1 MFGLFAI
8 SIGVYGQLDSPL
20 QTGKWIKVGVTQPG
34 FFRLNQSWFN
44 KYQLK
49 ITNPESICIYGTQSG
64 MLAPENMDQAG
75 RLKAIPAFYQGN
87 NSNAWEVLFWGDA
100 PHKIEQKTVWKQESN
115 RYSDTTFYF
124 IRIDADK
131 PNRIEEITN
140 SIAQAP
146 YLPFAWSLKH
156 YEPETYN
163 LIQSGQTWLGDAFF
177 GTSSKILQY
186 ALPDYLEGK
195 PAFIK
200 LKLHA
205 SSIGPSTF
213 SMPILAKS
221 IPMDPIL
228 GGRYDTKTSN
238 QTIESWLTP
247 VMSNKNWSFPIQ
259 FQSNGGTGYIDY
271 VSFMYPKAFDA
282 RHENAQYLLPNTTDS
297 TLNISISNLATG
309 QQIWI
314 NNGGLQW
321 KKMLNNSP
329 FQYRFQPNSQIAIA
343 KLTTANE
350 PAYCG
355 ILANQNIFSIPTQTE
370 LIIISSPELQEAAE
384 KLARYKTDQKNI
396 KARSISTNAIYN
408 DFSGG
413 KQDVTAIRNFVRY
426 QYQKAESKLKYV
438 ILLGDAS
445 IDYKGQS
452 AISTAIEKRCFVPT
466 YQSQESFQPLL
477 SYASDDYYGIVGADA
492 GEWNEG
498 PLQTNATIQVAIGRI
513 PTKSPQEAQ
522 MFINK
527 LMDYEAQ
534 TIHDIP
540 QLAWVSDDGDSNIH
554 MQDAE
559 DFSSTLEKA
568 SFPSQQHKVYLD
580 QYPMQQTNGVY
591 TSPLGTQAVLKLIN
605 EKADFIHYMGH
616 GSESGWADEK
626 LLTSNDLLK
635 LKNNKHLP
643 ILLTATCQFGRY
655 DDPNI
660 LSGGEISLLSDQ
672 GGAIA
677 LISTTRPVFQ
687 SSNYLFGQAF
697 YRVLINN
704 KGNRAFRLGDLFREA
719 KNQSQSG
726 VINRN
731 IQLFGDPT
739 LQLPWAA
746 ETIQLQVDTI
756 QQHLQI
762 KGIPLQ
768 SEPMTIQLHRLSD
781 AKKTLGT
788 KNSAFQYDVMS
799 PVIWKSAGQSTTSTL
814 NISLKNLPHLA
825 SDQRYQLQ
833 VWSTKA
839 SASIPLKA
847 QKYEPLNDQVAPNI
861 SIQLVD
867 ENILE
872 VSPNPWIKVALSD
885 SSGLAW
891 QNTSGETAN
900 LIIDDSIQVAL
911 APRMN
916 MQENNSKKGEAKFQL
931 KSLSRGPHKIQVI
944 CWDINNNQAKASLGF
959 QVVTEN
965 PKVLNGRVYPNP
977 LGKTFHFVFES
988 EKPWNRMPYELQIIN
1003 LQGQVFL
1010 QKSGLS
1016 NYQDNGLGIIE
1027 FDWNDEEFKHL
1038 TQPIILQ
1045 IILQDRLN
1053 QDNKMFRIKSSTLK

>member
-1 MFGLFAI
+1 MFGLFTA
-8 SIGVYGQLDSPL
+8 SIGMYGQQDSSL
-20 QTGKWIKVGVTQPG
+20 QSGKWIKVGVTQPG

-49 ITNPESICIYGTQSG
+49 INNPESIAIYGTQSG
-64 MLAPENMDQAG
+64 MLAPEATDQAG
-75 RLKAIPAFYQGN
+75 KLKAIPAFYQDT
-87 NSNAWEVLFWGDA
+87 NSAIWDVLFWGDA

-131 PNRIEEITN
+131 PNRIEEIPNTT
-140 SIAQAP
+140 AQTP
-146 YLPFAWSLKH
+146 YVPFAWSLKH

-163 LIQSGQTWLGDAFF
+163 LIQSGQTWLGDAFY
-177 GTSSKILQY
+177 GTTSKILQY

-195 PAFIK
+195 PAFIQ

-205 SSIGPSTF
+205 SSVGPSTF
-213 SMPILAKS
+213 GMPILSKS
-221 IPMDPIL
+221 ISMDPIL

-238 QTIESWLTP
+238 QTINAWITP
-247 VMSNKNWSFPIQ
+247 VTINKNWSFPIQ

-282 RHENAQYLLPNTTDS
+282 RHENVHYLLPNTTDS
-297 TLNISISNLATG
+297 TLNISIPNVAAN

-314 NNGGLQW
+314 NNGGGPW
-321 KKMLNNSP
+321 KKMLTNSP
-329 FQYRFQPNSQIAIA
+329 FQYKFQPNSQIAVA
-343 KLTTANE
+343 KLTAANE
-350 PAYCG
+350 PSFCG
-355 ILANQNIFSIPTQTE
+355 ILANQNTFSIPGETE
-370 LIIISSPELQEAAE
+370 LIIISSPTLQEAAE
-384 KLARYKTDQKNI
+384 KLAQYKTDQKAI
-396 KARSISTNAIYN
+396 KAKSISTSVIYN

-426 QYQKAESKLKYV
+426 QYQKADSKLKYV

-477 SYASDDYYGIVGADA
+477 SYSSDDYFGIVGLGA
-492 GEWNEG
+492 GEWQEG
-498 PLQTNATIQVAIGRI
+498 PAQKNAAIEVAVGRI
-513 PTKSPQEAQ
+513 PAKSPQEAQ

-534 TIHDIP
+534 VIRDIP

-568 SFPSQQHKVYLD
+568 LFPGQQHKVYLD

-626 LLTSNDLLK
+626 LLTKNDLLK

-697 YRVLINN
+697 YRVLLKN
-704 KGNRAFRLGDLFREA
+704 KGNSAYRLGDLFREA

-731 IQLFGDPT
+731 IQLLGDPT

-746 ETIQLQVDTI
+746 ETLELQVDTL
-756 QQHLQI
+756 QQLLKI
-762 KGIPLQ
+762 KGIPVKSAPL
-768 SEPMTIQLHRLSD
+768 TIQLHRMSD
-781 AKKTLGT
+781 SKKTLGT
-788 KNSAFQYDVMS
+788 KNSVFQYETMS
-799 PVIWKSAGQSTTSTL
+799 PILWKSVGQSTTSTF
-814 NISLKNLPHLA
+814 NISLKNVPKLL
-825 SDQRYQLQ
+825 SDQRYQLK
-833 VWSTKA
+833 VWSDKA
-839 SASIPLKA
+839 SASIPLHAWK
-847 QKYEPLNDQVAPNI
+847 KEPSNDRVAPTI
-861 SIQLVD
+861 SIQLPD
-867 ENILE
+867 ENIQAT
-872 VSPNPWIKVALSD
+872 SPNPWVKVTVSD

-891 QNTSGETAN
+891 QNIAGQIAY

-911 APRMN
+911 APRMT
-916 MQENNSKKGEAKFQL
+916 MLENNSKKGEARIQL
-931 KSLSRGPHKIQVI
+931 KSLTRGNHKIQVI
-944 CWDINNNQAKASLGF
+944 CWDINNNQAQASLSF
-959 QVVTEN
+959 QVITED

-977 LGKTFHFVFES
+977 LGKTFHFVFEQ

-1003 LQGQVFL
+1003 LQGQVLL
-1010 QKSGLS
+1010 QKSGTS
-1016 NYQDNGLGIIE
+1016 NYQDGGLGIIE
-1027 FDWNDEEFKHL
+1027 FDWNEEEFKHIN
-1038 TQPIILQ
+1038 QPVVLQ
-1045 IILQDRLN
+1045 IMLN
-1053 QDNKMFRIKSSTLK
+1053 DGQTKDTKIFRIKSSTLK